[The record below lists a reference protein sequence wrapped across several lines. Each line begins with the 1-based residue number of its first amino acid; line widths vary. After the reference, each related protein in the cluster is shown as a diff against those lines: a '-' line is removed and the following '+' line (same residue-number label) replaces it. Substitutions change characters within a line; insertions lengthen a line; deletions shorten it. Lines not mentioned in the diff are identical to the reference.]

1 MCGVLEIA
9 VRLGACKLLC
19 NLLTLPSVTAP
30 VISIASCCNCLLLF
44 TDVSVTAFLALL
56 WLADQ
61 WMPRFPVSGDIIALR
76 FLLFLGHTY
85 GAILVLTTPLIT
97 VETVCRLLW
106 PLPWLEGQE
115 ERETRKQGGHGTI
128 QEKDWTKGCNH
139 NRRKKGKGHVDGD
152 RESVVHFPGLLCCLL
167 VWILSALHGWQQ
179 WGLEQ
184 DLVEDCLWD
193 GGSLSVCLP
202 NLITATLRPLCN
214 PSLILPILALCLV
227 LTLSLRALRGSLTD
241 SQTGQAGSLTDHE
254 RGLIVYNTHGVR
266 WGDTLYS
273 VHVVKAHTAATHLFT
288 GCLSDEVELKH
299 AAAGKPDIATHVGY
313 FTEPRIG
320 LPDPQREKQRVGTA
334 TQLQMAHTSTLQG
347 HNSTDTSPGGK
358 VSLQDRVLK
367 GLLSSVAICLFP
379 PVIVVHTSL
388 FWSVEMLSD
397 WGLKHLLNTPQ
408 REGTTSIEHTPL
420 TRGVTSEHTPGR
432 ETSPLDKK
440 ARTYCSHHNKR
451 EEDI

>member
-115 ERETRKQGGHGTI
+115 
-128 QEKDWTKGCNH
+128 
-139 NRRKKGKGHVDGD
+139 
-152 RESVVHFPGLLCCLL
+152 VVHFPGLLCCLL

-184 DLVEDCLWD
+184 DLV
-193 GGSLSVCLP
+193 
-202 NLITATLRPLCN
+202 
-214 PSLILPILALCLV
+214 
-227 LTLSLRALRGSLTD
+227 
-241 SQTGQAGSLTDHE
+241 
-254 RGLIVYNTHGVR
+254 
-266 WGDTLYS
+266 
-273 VHVVKAHTAATHLFT
+273 
-288 GCLSDEVELKH
+288 
-299 AAAGKPDIATHVGY
+299 
-313 FTEPRIG
+313 
-320 LPDPQREKQRVGTA
+320 
-334 TQLQMAHTSTLQG
+334 
-347 HNSTDTSPGGK
+347 
-358 VSLQDRVLK
+358 
-367 GLLSSVAICLFP
+367 
-379 PVIVVHTSL
+379 
-388 FWSVEMLSD
+388 
-397 WGLKHLLNTPQ
+397 
-408 REGTTSIEHTPL
+408 
-420 TRGVTSEHTPGR
+420 
-432 ETSPLDKK
+432 
-440 ARTYCSHHNKR
+440 
-451 EEDI
+451 